1 MEKAITQE
9 YWQDFYSWLMTNA
22 QLLRQGRFSEID
34 VEHLAEE
41 LESMGRGEKRALI
54 SRLTVL
60 LVHLLKWRFQPA
72 RRSKSWR
79 NTLTVQRSD
88 VLDLLEDSPSLRYEL
103 EQHIEKAYERAKLI
117 AEDETGIEKDH
128 FPQRCPYSFE
138 QIVDQEFFPEQE
150 EPSTA

>member
-1 MEKAITQE
+1 MIKQE
-9 YWQDFYSWLMTNA
+9 RCIGKNRL
-22 QLLRQGRFSEID
+22 I
-34 VEHLAEE
+34 HEE
-41 LESMGRGEKRALI
+41 LLEASFGCGATPFG
-54 SRLTVL
+54 RLTVL
-60 LVHLLKWRFQPA
+60 LVHLLKWQFQPA

-103 EQHIEKAYERAKLI
+103 EQHIEKAYEKAKLI
-117 AEDETGIEKDH
+117 AEDETGIEKAH